1 MKVSTRSARSVIHA
15 VTRWTLC
22 AGLLLLAQCRMMY
35 FPDAQVP
42 VPERAGVP
50 EMAAVALTTDDGLE
64 LLAWYRPPPH
74 SAPTVVFFHGN
85 AGHIGHR
92 GRKVRPL
99 LDAGFGVLL
108 VSWRG
113 YGGNPGSPT
122 EQGLYHDARAAL
134 SFLADAGVPSS
145 RVVLY
150 GESLGSGPAVQL
162 ATERPVAAV
171 VLEAPFTSVAE
182 VAQRHYWF
190 LPARHLVLD
199 RFDSLSKITRIGA
212 PLLIV
217 HGEKDRV
224 VPVEMGRALLA
235 AAREPKD
242 AVFVPDA
249 GHNDLYDH
257 GVADAVI
264 AFVER
269 TVGPGHE

>member
-1 MKVSTRSARSVIHA
+1 
-15 VTRWTLC
+15 
-22 AGLLLLAQCRMMY
+22 MMY

-50 EMAAVALTTDDGLE
+50 EMAAVELTTVDGLD
-64 LLAWYRPPPH
+64 LLAWYRAPPQ

-92 GRKVRPL
+92 ARKVRPL

-134 SFLADAGVPSS
+134 SLLADAGVPSS

-150 GESLGSGPAVQL
+150 GESLGTGPAVQL

-190 LPARHLVLD
+190 LPARHLVID

-224 VPVEMGRALLA
+224 VSVEMGRALLA
-235 AAREPKD
+235 AAREPKE

-269 TVGPGHE
+269 TVGPVHE